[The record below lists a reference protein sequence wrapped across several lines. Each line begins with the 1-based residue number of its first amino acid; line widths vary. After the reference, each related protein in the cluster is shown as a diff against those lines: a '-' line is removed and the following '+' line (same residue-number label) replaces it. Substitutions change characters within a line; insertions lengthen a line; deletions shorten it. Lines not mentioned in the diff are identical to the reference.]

1 MSLEKRIH
9 AARREKGLTQ
19 EQLAEAVGKSR
30 VAVAQWETAQTR
42 PRHPTLVKIAKAL
55 NVSIEWLESGVSP
68 DGTSAPSLPP
78 NVHGIPNLDIHAG
91 MGNGGLGYIEVD
103 EFTMRPLPDFTD
115 GDWVF
120 PPSVQTRIGKLRGK
134 FAFPVE
140 GDSMEPTLK
149 AGSFVFVDTTR
160 STPVVP
166 GLYVVDTGDGRLV
179 KRVELIAGT
188 DQISIMSDNPNYRN
202 YEFHRE
208 EVHVFGRVIAVFSW
222 NE

>member
-1 MSLEKRIH
+1 MSLEKRIYK
-9 AARREKGLTQ
+9 ARREANLTQ
-19 EQLAEAVGKSR
+19 EQLATKVGKTRS
-30 VAVAQWETAQTR
+30 AIAQWEAGDVR
-42 PRHPTLVKIAKAL
+42 PRHPAL
-55 NVSIEWLESGVSP
+55 LKLAEVLSVSIEWLESGIEP
-68 DGTSAPSLPP
+68 LGGAEQTSNNAPI
-78 NVHGIPNLDIHAG
+78 GIPNLDIHAG
-91 MGNGGLGYIEVD
+91 MGNGGLGHIEVD
-103 EFTMRPLPDFTD
+103 ERTLRPLPEYTD

-149 AGSFVFVDTTR
+149 AGSFVFVDTAKT
-160 STPVVP
+160 TPAVP

-188 DQISIMSDNPNYRN
+188 DQISIMSDNPNYRD
-202 YEFHRE
+202 YEFLRD
-208 EVHVFGRVIAVFSW
+208 EVQVFGRVIAVFSW